1 MEADL
6 GTADD
11 PGGHDG
17 GTPGTPDTHGGGEQM
32 RSHASHWG
40 AFRARARPDGTIAVA
55 PHELDPDPYPLIGN
69 VTDAIGHRSRVDRP
83 YVRRGW
89 LEGKPRA
96 GDTRRGQDEYVAVTW
111 DRAEELLAA
120 ELTRVYRDHG
130 ASAVFGGSYGWASAG
145 RFHHAPS
152 QLHRFL
158 NLLGGYT
165 RSVNTY
171 STGAAEVLVP
181 HVTGVTGGFPMA
193 AGATFSDLIG
203 TCELMVCFGGLP
215 TKNAAVGP
223 GGVTRHTA
231 RPGIRELAKSGCRF
245 VSVSPLRD
253 DLPDVPAERH
263 LAPRPGTDTALMLAL
278 CHELIV
284 TGRADLPFLYR
295 YTTGYEQFAAY
306 VRGES
311 DGVPKSP
318 EWAASICDLPA
329 TDIRWLADAMHE
341 STTLITVTPSL
352 QRAEHGEQPVW
363 AGIALACVLG
373 SIGGHGEGFT
383 MGLGGMGNTGNPH
396 TTPRLPSLPQGGNGA
411 GTFIPVARIAD
422 LLLHPGEPF
431 EYNGT
436 TSTYPDIRLVYW
448 AGGNPFHHHQDLF
461 RLSEAFQRP
470 DTIVVHESYWT
481 ATARH
486 ADIVLPATTT
496 LEREDFS
503 AANNDSYL
511 VAMHRI
517 REPYGQARD
526 DYAIFAALS
535 ARLGLEQKFTENSRT
550 PLAWLRHL
558 YDDWRRTAT
567 RAHRDSRAVPGSGTA
582 AGLTPGLEDLPDFDA
597 FWKRGYAEVP
607 VDPKPRSWLDSF
619 RDDPE
624 GHPLTTPSGKIELFS
639 VVIDGFGYDDCPGH
653 PAWLEPEEWLGGKLA
668 EEFPLQLIANQ
679 PATRL
684 HSQLDVGR
692 TSREGKRDGREVLS
706 LHPDDAA
713 ERGLADGDIVRV
725 SSRRGAFLAALR
737 ITDGVRKRVARI
749 PTGAWFDPDWET
761 QTCVHGNPNAVTLDR
776 GTSRLA
782 QGSIGQLCL
791 VQVEKYAGA
800 LPPLRCHEPPVRSP
814 R

>member
-6 GTADD
+6 GTASG
-11 PGGHDG
+11 PGA
-17 GTPGTPDTHGGGEQM
+17 GGERM

-40 AFRARARPDGTIAVA
+40 AFRARPQPDGQLKVE
-55 PHELDPDPYPLIGN
+55 PHELDPDPYPLIDN

-89 LEGKPRA
+89 LEGKPRTA
-96 GDTRRGQDEYVAVTW
+96 DTRRGRDTYVPVSW
-111 DRAEELLAA
+111 DRAEEVLAK
-120 ELTRVYRDHG
+120 ELSRVYDDHG

-181 HVTGVTGGFPMA
+181 HVTGVTAGFPMA
-193 AGATFSDLIG
+193 AGATFSDLTG

-253 DLPDVPAERH
+253 DLPDVTAERRIT
-263 LAPRPGTDTALMLAL
+263 ARPGTDTALMLAL
-278 CHELIV
+278 CHELII

-295 YTTGYEQFAAY
+295 YTTGYERFAAY
-306 VRGES
+306 VRGDT

-318 EWAASICDLPA
+318 AWAARICDIPED
-329 TDIRWLADAMHE
+329 DIRWLAGQM
-341 STTLITVTPSL
+341 STSKTVITVTPSL

-411 GTFIPVARIAD
+411 GTFIPVARITD

-431 EYNGT
+431 DYNGM
-436 TSTYPDIRLVYW
+436 TSTYPDIKLVYW

-470 DTIVVHESYWT
+470 DTVVVHESYWT

-503 AANNDSYL
+503 AASNDSHL
-511 VAMHRI
+511 VAMQRI

-535 ARLGLEQKFTENSRT
+535 GRLGLEQKFTDGSRT
-550 PLAWLRHL
+550 PFTWLRHL

-567 RAHRDSRAVPGSGTA
+567 RARPDASTA
-582 AGLTPGLEDLPDFDA
+582 PDFDT
-597 FWKRGYAEVP
+597 FWERGHAEVP

-619 RDDPE
+619 RADPE

-639 VVIDGFGYDDCPGH
+639 VVVDAFGYDDCPGH
-653 PAWLEPEEWLGGKLA
+653 PAWLEPEEWLGGKLT

-684 HSQLDVGR
+684 HSQLDMGR

-706 LHPDDAA
+706 MHPDDAV

-725 SSRRGAFLAALR
+725 FSRRGAFLAALR
-737 ITDGVRKRVARI
+737 ITDGVRKHVARI

-791 VQVEKYAGA
+791 VQVEKFTDD
-800 LPPLRCHEPPVRSP
+800 LPPLRCHEPP
-814 R
+814 